1 MTRDLQC
8 HTVFN
13 KWHCSSLVIYSFFFR
28 PVRYIYL
35 KLETGFTDQCFCVDG
50 KAPENDTES
59 TLMHLIIHE
68 QIRMFKFMFPV
79 VLCEV
84 IKMGGK

>member
-1 MTRDLQC
+1 MDS
-8 HTVFN
+8 TVALWSTIQLF
-13 KWHCSSLVIYSFFFR
+13 LDQLAID
-28 PVRYIYL
+28 L
-35 KLETGFTDQCFCVDG
+35 KLETDLTDQCFCVDG
-50 KAPENDTES
+50 RAPENDTES

-68 QIRMFKFMFPV
+68 QIRMFKFMFHI

>member
-1 MTRDLQC
+1 M
-8 HTVFN
+8 
-13 KWHCSSLVIYSFFFR
+13 
-28 PVRYIYL
+28 
-35 KLETGFTDQCFCVDG
+35 LETGLTDQCFCVDG

>member
-1 MTRDLQC
+1 M
-8 HTVFN
+8 
-13 KWHCSSLVIYSFFFR
+13 
-28 PVRYIYL
+28 
-35 KLETGFTDQCFCVDG
+35 LETGLTDQFFCVDG
-50 KAPENDTES
+50 RAPENDTES

>member
-1 MTRDLQC
+1 MTLFSISG
-8 HTVFN
+8 TVALWSFI
-13 KWHCSSLVIYSFFFR
+13 HCFFR
-28 PVRYIYL
+28 PMRFIYL
-35 KLETGFTDQCFCVDG
+35 KLETGLTDQCFCVDG

>member
-1 MTRDLQC
+1 MDS
-8 HTVFN
+8 TVAF
-13 KWHCSSLVIYSFFFR
+13 WSTIQFFFSDQLA
-28 PVRYIYL
+28 IDL
-35 KLETGFTDQCFCVDG
+35 KLETGLTDQCFCVDG